1 MSRMKNH
8 KLELNDEELKKV
20 QRIFSIYDDGK
31 GIIKLSELLQGMEE
45 SGVKERNPLIYELI
59 SQLNT
64 VEYRNGITL
73 DELINQINK
82 KVADRNS
89 EEAITRL
96 FQYFVDYKDK
106 STINMDDI
114 IRLANEIGD
123 EIEEEQ
129 VKRLMNKIAKNGKDL
144 NFEEF
149 YAVMTKK
156 AQL

>member
-73 DELINQINK
+73 GELINQINK

-106 STINMDDI
+106 TTINMYDI
-114 IRLANEIGD
+114 IRLDN
-123 EIEEEQ
+123 
-129 VKRLMNKIAKNGKDL
+129 
-144 NFEEF
+144 
-149 YAVMTKK
+149 
-156 AQL
+156 